1 MVNVLV
7 LQCGG
12 PTPVVNASLAAAI
25 AACQAHRAVR
35 QIWGARLGLQGLVR
49 GDWVDLTELPAT
61 ALERLNRQPGAAL
74 GSGRYRLREE
84 ELPAAFAHLEER
96 RIGVL
101 LLMGG
106 NGTMAAAHRLERH
119 GAASGYTVDGHSLQ
133 VVGIPKTVDNDLA
146 GTEVAPGYGSAAR
159 FIAQTVRDIG
169 LDLQAMRNFDDVA
182 VLEVM
187 GRHAGWLAAAA
198 ALARAHPDDAPHLI
212 LVPERPLDEE
222 AFLAAVAA
230 VHRRR
235 GVCLVVAAEG
245 LRDPAGHFL
254 AEKLQR
260 AEVDASGQ
268 RMLGL
273 AAGVAPY
280 LAHLVRS
287 RLGLL
292 CRQQRPDTIQR
303 SCRALALET
312 DRQLAALVGRAGVEA
327 ALAGVSGHMVGLRH
341 TPGGWETELA
351 PFTQVVDQER
361 HLPASFLAAD
371 AHDLA
376 LPFYDYAHKMGL
388 TVEGEDIT
396 F

>member
-1 MVNVLV
+1 MVNVLI

-25 AACQAHRAVR
+25 AACQTHRAVG
-35 QIWGARLGLQGLVR
+35 QIWGARLGLQGLVQ
-49 GDWVDLTELPAT
+49 GDWVELTGLPAT
-61 ALERLNRQPGAAL
+61 ALERLSRQPGAAL

-84 ELPAAFAHLEER
+84 ELPAAFAHLAKR

-101 LLMGG
+101 LLLGG

-119 GAASGYTVDGHSLQ
+119 GVASGYKVDGQPLR

-159 FIAQTVRDIG
+159 FIAQTVRDIS
-169 LDLQAMRNFDDVA
+169 LDLYAMRNFDDVA

-198 ALARAHPDDAPHLI
+198 ALARSHPDDAPHLI

-222 AFLAAVAA
+222 AFLTAVAA
-230 VHRRR
+230 VHRRHDI
-235 GVCLVVAAEG
+235 CLVVAAEG
-245 LRDPAGHFL
+245 LRDSAGQFL
-254 AEKLQR
+254 AEKFQK

-303 SCRALALET
+303 SCRALAHET
-312 DRQLAALVGRAGVEA
+312 DRQLAVLVGRAGVEA

-341 TPGGWETELA
+341 TPGGWETA
-351 PFTQVVDQER
+351 PVPFAQVVGQER
-361 HLPASFLAAD
+361 LLPASFLAAD
-371 AHDLA
+371 TYDLA
-376 LPFYDYAHKMGL
+376 PPFYDYTNTIGL
-388 TVEGEDIT
+388 SVEREYVA